1 MGFDKIG
8 QIAATIVVA
17 AALAGNLD
25 KFNHWVQVAT
35 AKIVWESRSSTWG
48 SPKFWPEEKIKT
60 TTQSKE
66 VRNAKNK
73 NK

>member
-8 QIAATIVVA
+8 QIAAAVVIA

-25 KFNHWVQVAT
+25 TLNRWVQVAT
-35 AKIVWESRSSTWG
+35 AKLLWESRTSTWG
-48 SPKFWPEEKIKT
+48 SPKFWPENENKFNKL

-66 VRNAKNK
+66 V
-73 NK
+73 